1 MSEINW
7 DKEFLK
13 TYVLERKYVE
23 ANPWATAR
31 RAAFF
36 ELLFDEL
43 IKEQTEKA
51 EAELKLL
58 EEKTC
63 CG

>member
-1 MSEINW
+1 MKEEINW

-31 RAAFF
+31 RTAFF
-36 ELLFDEL
+36 ELLFDE
-43 IKEQTEKA
+43 IDKEQVEKI
-51 EAELKLL
+51 EAEMKLL
-58 EEKTC
+58 AAHL
-63 CG
+63 